1 MKAPSLLSTVAGL
14 LLTGCGAGEQ
24 LSRLGKAPPLAP
36 IELPPPARPAIAVA
50 AAAPRASL
58 FDAAQASL
66 YRDPRAARV
75 GDLVTVRVEVSDSAQ
90 LDNSTEHTR
99 SGSSSMGVPTLF
111 GLEKLLPNA
120 VNAAKLFEGTSDSS
134 NKGKGSAQRSEKIAA
149 VIAARVVAI
158 VDGGLLIRGRQQ
170 VRVNHELRDLMV
182 EGIIRPEDIAAD
194 NSIRH
199 TQIAEARISYG
210 GRGTLSDIQQPKW
223 GQQALEAI
231 SPF

>member
-1 MKAPSLLSTVAGL
+1 MKRLIACMLLA
-14 LLTGCGAGEQ
+14 GCGAGEQ

-36 IELPPPARPAIAVA
+36 IELPPPRPAAAVA
-50 AAAPRASL
+50 VVAAPRASL
-58 FDAAQASL
+58 FEAGQTSL
-66 YRDPRAARV
+66 YRDPRAARI

-90 LDNSTEHTR
+90 LDNSTERSR
-99 SGSSSMGVPTLF
+99 SGRSAMGVPTLF
-111 GLEKLLPNA
+111 GLEKLLPGA
-120 VNAAKLFEGTSDSS
+120 VNPARLFEGTSDSA

-149 VIAARVVAI
+149 VIAARVVAV

-210 GRGTLSDIQQPKW
+210 GRGTLSDVQQPKW
-223 GQQALEAI
+223 GQQALEAV